1 MLAPSDV
8 VRLAGLL
15 KAAADASAAS
25 CSDGGDTQGPESAR
39 LPRVT
44 VEQLI
49 VREAK
54 LLQGM
59 PNINRVRLKEGQ
71 RLIVVGDIHGQ
82 LADLLHIFS
91 LCGSSV
97 AKVAASAARCRRIG
111 PWPARSAQRLR

>member
-1 MLAPSDV
+1 MAGHRICNAQAP
-8 VRLAGLL
+8 
-15 KAAADASAAS
+15 
-25 CSDGGDTQGPESAR
+25 SAR

-82 LADLLHIFS
+82 FFDLVKLFTVGGDPSKTRYLFMGDYVDRGYYSVETVS
-91 LCGSSV
+91 LLV
-97 AKVAASAARCRRIG
+97 TLKVIG
-111 PWPARSAQRLR
+111 LIIMS